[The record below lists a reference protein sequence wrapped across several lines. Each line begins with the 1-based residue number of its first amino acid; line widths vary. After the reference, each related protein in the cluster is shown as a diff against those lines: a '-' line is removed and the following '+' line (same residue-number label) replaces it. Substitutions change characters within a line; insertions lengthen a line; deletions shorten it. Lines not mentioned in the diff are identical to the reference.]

1 MTTTITTL
9 SQTLRLAGVTKITV
23 SAIVD
28 DPDNAGG
35 KLRAVRF
42 HTVDPAVPALE
53 IRVAGA
59 SADPIKFTAP
69 ELPF

>member
-1 MTTTITTL
+1 MSTTITTL
-9 SQTLRLAGVTKITV
+9 AQTLRVAGITKITV

-28 DPDNAGG
+28 DPDSPGG

-42 HTVDPAVPALE
+42 HTGDPAVPVLE
-53 IRVAGA
+53 IRVAGS
-59 SADPIKFTAP
+59 SADLIKFTTP

>member
-1 MTTTITTL
+1 MPITTL
-9 SQTLRLAGVTKITV
+9 AQTLRIDGVTKITV

-28 DPDNAGG
+28 DPDKPGG

-42 HTVDPAVPALE
+42 HTDDAAVPALE
-53 IRVAGA
+53 IRVAG
-59 SADPIKFTAP
+59 SAADLIRFTTP